1 MKHALLLLILA
12 CVLTSCSCGRSEQDA
27 NQITDSAAMV
37 TLEQARQQAI
47 AAAGAIAVSD
57 TTDTLA
63 MQRAIIDAFAT
74 RSQMK
79 LNGDEKA
86 AAEFDKALEEELQR
100 LAPDLTAQVFAADR
114 QSRAD

>member
-1 MKHALLLLILA
+1 MKQALLLLIIA
-12 CVLTSCSCGRSEQDA
+12 CVITGCSCGRSEQKA
-27 NQITDSAAMV
+27 NQITDSAAMI
-37 TLEQARQQAI
+37 TIEQARQQAI

-86 AAEFDKALEEELQR
+86 AAEFDKALEEKLKR
-100 LAPDLTAQVFAADR
+100 LAPDLAAEVFHANH
-114 QSRAD
+114 QSRTD

>member
-1 MKHALLLLILA
+1 MKQALLLLILA